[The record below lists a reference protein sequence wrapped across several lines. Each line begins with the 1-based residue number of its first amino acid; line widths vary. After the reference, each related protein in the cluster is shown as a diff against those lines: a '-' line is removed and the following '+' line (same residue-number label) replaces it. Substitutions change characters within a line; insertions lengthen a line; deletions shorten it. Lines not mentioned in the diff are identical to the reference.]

1 MANNF
6 FLKNQA
12 SREQKARA
20 KQRKQVEREYAKTHE
35 ETITVVEPAN
45 RHEMR
50 LTHKGR
56 FELGSNGELTQKGKT
71 DRLSYRYNRGMIIV
85 GVLTVVAYVTFFVLP

>member
-1 MANNF
+1 MVNNF
-6 FLKNQA
+6 FTRNQQ

-35 ETITVVEPAN
+35 EEITVVEPAN

-56 FELGSNGELTQKGKT
+56 FELGSDGQLTQKGKT
-71 DRLSYRYNRGMIIV
+71 DRLSYRYNRGMIVV
-85 GVLTVVAYVTFFVLP
+85 GIATVVAYVTFFVLP